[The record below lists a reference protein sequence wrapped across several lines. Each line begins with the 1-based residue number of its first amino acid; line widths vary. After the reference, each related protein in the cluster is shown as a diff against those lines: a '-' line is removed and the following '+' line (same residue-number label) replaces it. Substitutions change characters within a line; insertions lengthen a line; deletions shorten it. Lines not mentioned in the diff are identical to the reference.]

1 MIFNRLD
8 FNINDI
14 VPVLITKSKG
24 ITLYGEIIKKS
35 KGGLMHLIK
44 IFLLIVFNLII
55 IVFMTQNSNEK
66 VDIFFFNYSLSDA
79 YLNVILLFN
88 LLFGVA
94 AGFIASVFIIISNK
108 SQIKS
113 LQNKNRILT
122 DELNDLRNVA
132 IDEGIYE
139 AVDEE
144 DY

>member
-1 MIFNRLD
+1 M
-8 FNINDI
+8 
-14 VPVLITKSKG
+14 
-24 ITLYGEIIKKS
+24 Y
-35 KGGLMHLIK
+35 LIK
-44 IFLLIVFNLII
+44 IFLLIVFNLIV

-139 AVDEE
+139 STDE

>member
-1 MIFNRLD
+1 MSFCY
-8 FNINDI
+8 
-14 VPVLITKSKG
+14 LI
-24 ITLYGEIIKKS
+24 Y
-35 KGGLMHLIK
+35 
-44 IFLLIVFNLII
+44 
-55 IVFMTQNSNEK
+55 
-66 VDIFFFNYSLSDA
+66 
-79 YLNVILLFN
+79 
-88 LLFGVA
+88 LFGVA

>member
-1 MIFNRLD
+1 
-8 FNINDI
+8 
-14 VPVLITKSKG
+14 
-24 ITLYGEIIKKS
+24 
-35 KGGLMHLIK
+35 MHLIK
-44 IFLLIVFNLII
+44 IFLLIIFNLII

-66 VDIFFFNYSLSDA
+66 IDIFFFNYSLNDA
-79 YLNVILLFN
+79 FLNVVLLFN

-94 AGFIASVFIIISNK
+94 AGFLSAVFIIISHK

-132 IDEGIYE
+132 IDEGIYDNVE
-139 AVDEE
+139 GE

>member
-1 MIFNRLD
+1 MKK
-8 FNINDI
+8 
-14 VPVLITKSKG
+14 LI
-24 ITLYGEIIKKS
+24 Y
-35 KGGLMHLIK
+35 
-44 IFLLIVFNLII
+44 
-55 IVFMTQNSNEK
+55 
-66 VDIFFFNYSLSDA
+66 FFFNYSLSDA

-94 AGFIASVFIIISNK
+94 AGFLASVFIIISNK

-139 AVDEE
+139 TVDEE

>member
-1 MIFNRLD
+1 
-8 FNINDI
+8 
-14 VPVLITKSKG
+14 
-24 ITLYGEIIKKS
+24 
-35 KGGLMHLIK
+35 MHLIK

-94 AGFIASVFIIISNK
+94 AGFIASVFIIFSNK

-113 LQNKNRILT
+113 LQNKNKILT
-122 DELNDLRNVA
+122 EELNDLRNVA

>member
-1 MIFNRLD
+1 
-8 FNINDI
+8 
-14 VPVLITKSKG
+14 
-24 ITLYGEIIKKS
+24 
-35 KGGLMHLIK
+35 MHLIK

-66 VDIFFFNYSLSDA
+66 VDIFFFNYSLSGA
-79 YLNVILLFN
+79 YLNVVLLFN

-113 LQNKNRILT
+113 LQIKNRKFT

-132 IDEGIYE
+132 IDEDIYE
-139 AVDEE
+139 IVDEE

>member
-1 MIFNRLD
+1 
-8 FNINDI
+8 
-14 VPVLITKSKG
+14 
-24 ITLYGEIIKKS
+24 
-35 KGGLMHLIK
+35 MHLIK

-66 VDIFFFNYSLSDA
+66 VDIFFFNYSLSGA

-88 LLFGVA
+88 LLFGVG

>member
-1 MIFNRLD
+1 
-8 FNINDI
+8 
-14 VPVLITKSKG
+14 
-24 ITLYGEIIKKS
+24 
-35 KGGLMHLIK
+35 MHLVK
-44 IFLLIVFNLII
+44 IFLLIIFNLIV

-66 VDIFFFNYSLSDA
+66 VDIFFFNYSLSGA
-79 YLNVILLFN
+79 YLNVVLLFN

-94 AGFIASVFIIISNK
+94 AGFLASVFIIISNK

-113 LQNKNRILT
+113 LHNKNKILA

-139 AVDEE
+139 TVDEE

>member
-1 MIFNRLD
+1 
-8 FNINDI
+8 
-14 VPVLITKSKG
+14 
-24 ITLYGEIIKKS
+24 
-35 KGGLMHLIK
+35 MHLIK
-44 IFLLIVFNLII
+44 IFLLVIFNLII

-66 VDIFFFNYSLSDA
+66 IDIFFFNYSLKDA
-79 YLNVILLFN
+79 FLNVVLLFN

-94 AGFIASVFIIISNK
+94 AGFLSAVFIIISNK

-139 AVDEE
+139 NVEGE

>member
-1 MIFNRLD
+1 
-8 FNINDI
+8 
-14 VPVLITKSKG
+14 
-24 ITLYGEIIKKS
+24 
-35 KGGLMHLIK
+35 MHLIK
-44 IFLLIVFNLII
+44 IFLLVIFNLII

-66 VDIFFFNYSLSDA
+66 VDIFFFNYSLNDA
-79 YLNVILLFN
+79 FLNVVLLFN

-94 AGFIASVFIIISNK
+94 AGFLSAVFIIISNK

-132 IDEGIYE
+132 IDEGIYDNAE
-139 AVDEE
+139 GE

>member
-1 MIFNRLD
+1 
-8 FNINDI
+8 
-14 VPVLITKSKG
+14 
-24 ITLYGEIIKKS
+24 
-35 KGGLMHLIK
+35 MHLIK

-66 VDIFFFNYSLSDA
+66 VDIFFLSYSLNDA
-79 YLNVILLFN
+79 YLNVVLLFN
-88 LLFGVA
+88 LLFGVL
-94 AGFIASVFIIISNK
+94 AGFLASVFIIISNK
-108 SQIKS
+108 SEIKN

-139 AVDEE
+139 TVDEE